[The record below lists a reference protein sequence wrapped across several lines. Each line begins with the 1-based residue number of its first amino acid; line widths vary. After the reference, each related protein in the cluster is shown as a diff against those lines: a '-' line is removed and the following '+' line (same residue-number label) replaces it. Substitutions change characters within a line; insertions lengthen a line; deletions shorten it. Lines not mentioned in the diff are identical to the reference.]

1 MTLGNEQI
9 VRQACKIAEDKD
21 LEGWVMPRLSSP
33 VPREDCR
40 LHDPHGRGQAGEP
53 ATGMR

>member
-33 VPREDCR
+33 VPRKDCR
-40 LHDPHGRGQAGEP
+40 LHDHQP
-53 ATGMR
+53 ARADRDVPN